1 MILYFSGTGNSQYV
15 AVKIAEIIGDGQVF
29 SINRAVKSGEKT
41 VIRSE
46 EPLVFVAPTYSWR
59 LPRVVERWILET
71 DFQGNQDAWFILT
84 CGGSCGNAAT
94 YAKKLCAG
102 KNMRYRGL
110 APVVMPENY
119 VAMFATPDEAKC
131 RAIIEEAEPSIA
143 GLGERIRAG
152 RDFDGQRVSLGGR
165 LESGPVNPLFYALF
179 VNDRGFTVSDRCVSC
194 GKCARRCPLNN
205 IEMADGKPVW
215 KGKCT
220 HLWPVSGAVPRQ
232 PSNTSPNPGGGTAT
246 ISWMIPY
253 AGTTEVRRNEKQT
266 SDQNQPG
273 NVHRLWTLPEGLSGG
288 QYPDQG

>member
-59 LPRVVERWILET
+59 LPRVVEHWILET
-71 DFQGNQDAWFILT
+71 DFQGNRDAYFILT
-84 CGGSCGNAAT
+84 CGGSCGNAAA

-119 VAMFATPDEAKC
+119 VAMFTTPDEAKC

-152 RDFDGQRVSLGGR
+152 RDFDGQSVSLGGR

-194 GKCARRCPLNN
+194 GKCARRCPLDN

-215 KGKCT
+215 KGNCT
-220 HLWPVSGAVPRQ
+220 HCMACI
-232 PSNTSPNPGGGTAT
+232 GGCPTAA
-246 ISWMIPY
+246 IEYKSKSR
-253 AGTTEVRRNEKQT
+253 GR
-266 SDQNQPG
+266 
-273 NVHRLWTLPEGLSGG
+273 HRHYIMDDSLCWNNGG
-288 QYPDQG
+288 QEK